1 MAKGRPI
8 INNYTVEKIESNI
21 ELDYSKLAQAVLDA
35 EQMRQQAEERLA
47 EEKRQDILK
56 QRVEALGEKDFSY
69 IKNWF
74 VRNLR
79 TALNK
84 LAVFIR
90 LLFVPKEI
98 AKNISAV
105 DSLFRAATSGLFFI
119 IRIVLYVI
127 TAVLLYLLVTEL
139 NLVYFLYG
147 IAAFV
152 SAQIFRIAQIEVDY
166 MKDREYLMAIFAS
179 IIAIVSLA
187 VTIIS
192 EVTDS
197 EFAIFYQ
204 GYIHALLFPVDHVLL
219 VEQYSQE
226 YL

>member
-35 EQMRQQAEERLA
+35 EQMRQQAEEKLA
-47 EEKRQDILK
+47 EEKRQEILK

-179 IIAIVSLA
+179 IIAIVSLV

-192 EVTDS
+192 EVR
-197 EFAIFYQ
+197 
-204 GYIHALLFPVDHVLL
+204 
-219 VEQYSQE
+219 
-226 YL
+226 

>member
-35 EQMRQQAEERLA
+35 EQMRQQAEENLA
-47 EEKRQDILK
+47 EEKRQEILK

-84 LAVFIR
+84 LAVFIH

-192 EVTDS
+192 EVR
-197 EFAIFYQ
+197 
-204 GYIHALLFPVDHVLL
+204 
-219 VEQYSQE
+219 
-226 YL
+226 

>member
-8 INNYTVEKIESNI
+8 INNYTVEKIESKI

-35 EQMRQQAEERLA
+35 EQMRQQAEEKLA
-47 EEKRQDILK
+47 EEKRQEILK

-192 EVTDS
+192 EVR
-197 EFAIFYQ
+197 
-204 GYIHALLFPVDHVLL
+204 
-219 VEQYSQE
+219 
-226 YL
+226 

>member
-35 EQMRQQAEERLA
+35 EQMRQQAEEKLA
-47 EEKRQDILK
+47 EEKRQEILK

-119 IRIVLYVI
+119 IRLVLYVI

-192 EVTDS
+192 EVR
-197 EFAIFYQ
+197 
-204 GYIHALLFPVDHVLL
+204 
-219 VEQYSQE
+219 
-226 YL
+226 

>member
-35 EQMRQQAEERLA
+35 EQLRQQAEEKLA
-47 EEKRQDILK
+47 EEKRQEILK

-192 EVTDS
+192 EVR
-197 EFAIFYQ
+197 
-204 GYIHALLFPVDHVLL
+204 
-219 VEQYSQE
+219 
-226 YL
+226 

>member
-8 INNYTVEKIESNI
+8 INNYTVEKIESKI
-21 ELDYSKLAQAVLDA
+21 ELDYSKLVQAVLDA
-35 EQMRQQAEERLA
+35 EQMRQQAEEKLA
-47 EEKRQDILK
+47 EEKRQEILK

-105 DSLFRAATSGLFFI
+105 DGLFRAATSGLFFI

-127 TAVLLYLLVTEL
+127 TAVLLYLLVTEF

-192 EVTDS
+192 EVR
-197 EFAIFYQ
+197 
-204 GYIHALLFPVDHVLL
+204 
-219 VEQYSQE
+219 
-226 YL
+226 

>member
-8 INNYTVEKIESNI
+8 INNYTVEKIESKI

-35 EQMRQQAEERLA
+35 EQMRQQAEEKLA
-47 EEKRQDILK
+47 EEKRQEILK

-119 IRIVLYVI
+119 TRIVLYVI
-127 TAVLLYLLVTEL
+127 TAALLYLFVTQL
-139 NLVYFLYG
+139 NIVYVLYG

-192 EVTDS
+192 EVR
-197 EFAIFYQ
+197 
-204 GYIHALLFPVDHVLL
+204 
-219 VEQYSQE
+219 
-226 YL
+226 

>member
-35 EQMRQQAEERLA
+35 EQMRQQAEEKLA
-47 EEKRQDILK
+47 EEKRQEILK

-79 TALNK
+79 TALNR

-119 IRIVLYVI
+119 IRLVLYVI

-192 EVTDS
+192 EVR
-197 EFAIFYQ
+197 
-204 GYIHALLFPVDHVLL
+204 
-219 VEQYSQE
+219 
-226 YL
+226 

>member
-84 LAVFIR
+84 LAVFFR
-90 LLFVPKEI
+90 LLFVPKKI

-127 TAVLLYLLVTEL
+127 TAALLYLLVKKL

-179 IIAIVSLA
+179 IIAIVSLV

-192 EVTDS
+192 EVR
-197 EFAIFYQ
+197 
-204 GYIHALLFPVDHVLL
+204 
-219 VEQYSQE
+219 
-226 YL
+226 

>member
-35 EQMRQQAEERLA
+35 EQMRQQAEEKLA
-47 EEKRQDILK
+47 EEKRQEILK

-192 EVTDS
+192 EVR
-197 EFAIFYQ
+197 
-204 GYIHALLFPVDHVLL
+204 
-219 VEQYSQE
+219 
-226 YL
+226 